1 MCNHNLKPK
10 LGQWLKNKGDE
21 GCWCSSVGKLCPLFS
36 LKRHSKH
43 HWSPVMWPQSRNSP
57 SVTPKDTFAL
67 VWVVIKTAHSVAS
80 SWDFY
85 NPILRSVTTFKNN
98 ELCRHLHCQHAGKD
112 LGKLW
117 RDSLLIQNTFNE
129 TESTKVTAPS
139 SLFRLPSLSPPQ
151 LLLISKDMLIFPS
164 VKVKEA
170 MPGLHYSSN
179 IAEPI
184 KATTPMLQ

>member
-21 GCWCSSVGKLCPLFS
+21 GCWCSSVGKLCPLFP

-98 ELCRHLHCQHAGKD
+98 ELCRHLHCQHAGKKIW
-112 LGKLW
+112 GNCGA
-117 RDSLLIQNTFNE
+117 IHF
-129 TESTKVTAPS
+129 
-139 SLFRLPSLSPPQ
+139 LFKTHLMKQSPLKSRLPPLCSASP
-151 LLLISKDMLIFPS
+151 LFPLPNFYWFQ
-164 VKVKEA
+164 K
-170 MPGLHYSSN
+170 
-179 IAEPI
+179 IC
-184 KATTPMLQ
+184 